1 MEHMGVVVDEKWSAS
16 DWTEGSERGS
26 VYTECQ
32 NVKLFS

>member
-1 MEHMGVVVDEKWSAS
+1 MKNGVSS
-16 DWTEGSERGS
+16 DWAEGSEPGF

>member
-1 MEHMGVVVDEKWSAS
+1 MKNGVSS
-16 DWTEGSERGS
+16 DWAEGSGHGS